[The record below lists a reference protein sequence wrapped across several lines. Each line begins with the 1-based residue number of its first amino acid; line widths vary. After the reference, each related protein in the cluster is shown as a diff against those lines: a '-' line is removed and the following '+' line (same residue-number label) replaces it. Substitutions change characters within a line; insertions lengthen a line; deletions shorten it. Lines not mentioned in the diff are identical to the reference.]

1 MKRFTLAC
9 VLAGLCLYTAAQE
22 NTVPQPATR
31 LYIGD
36 QLSNI
41 TIIDMLNYPP
51 GRASI
56 NQLQAGNTKVL
67 LLDFWF
73 TTCGACVQ
81 QIPKLLALQHRFKA
95 QLQIVMVTFEPDSIV
110 RPFIARWEQK
120 NHKKLSLPIATADT
134 LLQHYFD
141 QGPRPNYA
149 ILGPNRVYMAHGSPA
164 LVTPAIIESMLS
176 TVAATRPPHRKR

>member
-1 MKRFTLAC
+1 MKKFTLAC
-9 VLAGLCLYTAAQE
+9 VLAILCLYAAAQE
-22 NTVPQPATR
+22 NTATQPPAR

-36 QLSNI
+36 QLPNI
-41 TIIDMLNYPP
+41 TIKDMLHYP
-51 GRASI
+51 GGKASI

-81 QIPKLLALQHRFKA
+81 QIPKLLALQHRFKE
-95 QLQIVMVTFEPDSIV
+95 QLQVVMVTFEPDSMV
-110 RPFIARWEQK
+110 RPFVARWEQK
-120 NHKKLSLPIATADT
+120 NHKKLSLPIAMADT
-134 LLQHYFD
+134 LLQGYFS

-149 ILGPNRVYMAHGSPA
+149 ILGPNGVYIAHGSPA

-176 TVAATRPPHRKR
+176 TVAAMHPPHSKR